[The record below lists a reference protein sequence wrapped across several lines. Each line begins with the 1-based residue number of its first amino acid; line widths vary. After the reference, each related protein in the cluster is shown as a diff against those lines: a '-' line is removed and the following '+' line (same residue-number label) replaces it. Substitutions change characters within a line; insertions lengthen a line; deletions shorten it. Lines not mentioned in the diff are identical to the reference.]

1 MRARRRRASAIARAF
16 WNSVSSAV
24 LSVPASFSC
33 ARRRA
38 SSARSTDISSAC
50 SATSAS
56 TVTRS
61 GSTSRKPPPTK
72 RICSGPPITSW
83 ILNGPGLRIQEV
95 IGGPEQILFVGGG
108 FLEVLPDRVTVL
120 ADVAEHA
127 DEISI
132 ERAEEARRRA
142 QEKLAGTLTTAEE
155 TEFQNALAI
164 AEARLRLAR
173 MRRG

>member
-1 MRARRRRASAIARAF
+1 MPFPLRVVSVERSLFEGDVDFMIA
-16 WNSVSSAV
+16 NGGDGELGV
-24 LSVPASFSC
+24 LAHHAPLM
-33 ARRRA
+33 
-38 SSARSTDISSAC
+38 
-50 SATSAS
+50 
-56 TVTRS
+56 TVL
-61 GSTSRKPPPTK
+61 KP
-72 RICSGPPITSW
+72 GPLTIRVT
-83 ILNGPGLRIQEV
+83 
-95 IGGPEQILFVGGG
+95 GGEEQLLFVGGG

-127 DEISI
+127 DEISV

-173 MRRG
+173 LRRG

>member
-1 MRARRRRASAIARAF
+1 VPFQLRVVSVERSLFDGDVDFMIA
-16 WNSVSSAV
+16 NGGDGELGV
-24 LSVPASFSC
+24 LAHHAPLM
-33 ARRRA
+33 
-38 SSARSTDISSAC
+38 
-50 SATSAS
+50 
-56 TVTRS
+56 TVL
-61 GSTSRKPPPTK
+61 KP
-72 RICSGPPITSW
+72 GPLTIRVT
-83 ILNGPGLRIQEV
+83 
-95 IGGPEQILFVGGG
+95 GGEEQLLFVGGG

-127 DEISI
+127 DEISV

-173 MRRG
+173 LRRG